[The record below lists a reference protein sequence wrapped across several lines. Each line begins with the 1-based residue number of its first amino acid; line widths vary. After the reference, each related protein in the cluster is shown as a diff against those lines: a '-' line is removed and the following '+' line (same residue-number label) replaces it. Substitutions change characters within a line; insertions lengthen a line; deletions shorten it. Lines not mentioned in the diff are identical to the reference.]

1 MSGDSLQVR
10 MTCDS
15 VWTIMGI
22 QQSEVQS
29 TEFITHDWMGSLFE
43 VTTKDARKY
52 LVRKPKFEI
61 TQEELTKINEGVP
74 SEYFLTNI
82 KLTEAGALVTEITG
96 LDSLH
101 ALNRFGP
108 QELFVPLAEFEA
120 FGVLNRVVKILLK
133 AEQLKLDTFDIAPN
147 KLYCKKI
154 PGVTASMAIKGSP
167 NYDMWLAEPYMDLA
181 ILKLREPNPPSF
193 YFDRSFHDK
202 HNEKKLAWSL
212 GNLMFYLAYG
222 SQYDDCYNECKSL
235 SYSYT
240 RQMFQMMK
248 TRVIERASVQDG
260 VRTVGA
266 FINDTPLVLYPA
278 VSVQNY
284 LTQKGIY
291 TGTLKYGV
299 MHGYGQMEITKSF
312 GLFNE
317 VKTFEG
323 YFCNEKMHLYGE
335 INYRNSEKY
344 VGQISWD
351 IPWGRGAMTNVN
363 GVVREG
369 KYEGTN
375 ILDDENSIIR
385 YTDGSSIQ
393 GPTVRGVANGK
404 CIQTLPDGTVWEGE
418 FKMGRKNGHFTA
430 RRYHPEDKDFLVMSF
445 DGEFLDDKKHGK
457 VDEFEYEKFKFNGM
471 YDNGRKTGYGIY
483 SVHEKFEYDGDLLN
497 DQYQGDGYLKKFS
510 WAGTE
515 TYRGQFERGQ
525 YHGPG
530 LLTMPDGTS
539 YRGEWVHGVKSGEF
553 EVVDLEGY
561 PRFALFIDGDEIA
574 DEM

>member
-1 MSGDSLQVR
+1 MR

-22 QQSEVQS
+22 QQSDVQAS
-29 TEFITHDWMGSLFE
+29 ELITHDWMGSLFE
-43 VTTKDARKY
+43 VVTKDSRKY

-61 TQEELTKINEGVP
+61 NQEELTKINEGVP
-74 SEYFLTNI
+74 TEYFLSNI

-101 ALNRFGP
+101 AINRFGP
-108 QELFVPLAEFEA
+108 QELFVPLVEFEA

-154 PGVTASMAIKGSP
+154 PGVTARMAVNGSP
-167 NYDMWLAEPYMDLA
+167 NYEMWLAEPYMDLA

-193 YFDRSFHDK
+193 YFDKCFHDK
-202 HNEKKLAWSL
+202 QNEKKLAWSL

-222 SQYDDCYNECKSL
+222 SQYDDYYNECKSL

-266 FINDTPLVLYPA
+266 FINDTPLVLYPS
-278 VSVQNY
+278 VNVQNY
-284 LTQKGIY
+284 FTQKGIY

-299 MHGYGQMEITKSF
+299 MHGYGHMEITKSF

-351 IPWGRGAMTNVN
+351 IPWGRGAMTSIN

-369 KYEGTN
+369 KFEGSN
-375 ILDDENSIIR
+375 IMDDENSIIR

-393 GPTVRGVANGK
+393 GPTLKGAANGK

-430 RRYHPEDKDFLVMSF
+430 RRYHAEDKDFLVMTF

-457 VDEFEYEKFKFNGM
+457 VDEFEYEKFKFNGT
-471 YDNGRKTGYGIY
+471 YDNGRKTGYGVH
-483 SVHEKFEYDGDLLN
+483 SVHEKFDYEGDLLN
-497 DQYQGDGYLKKFS
+497 DQFHGDGYLKKFS

-525 YHGPG
+525 YHGSG
-530 LLTMPDGTS
+530 LLTMPDGIS
-539 YRGEWVHGVKSGEF
+539 YRGEWIHGVKSGEF

>member
-1 MSGDSLQVR
+1 

-15 VWTIMGI
+15 VWKIMGI
-22 QQSEVQS
+22 NQNEVQS
-29 TEFITHDWMGSLFE
+29 TELITHDWMGSLFE
-43 VTTKDARKY
+43 VSTKNSKKF

-61 TQEELTKINEGVP
+61 NQEELNKINEGVP
-74 SEYFLTNI
+74 SEYFLTDI
-82 KLTEAGALVTEITG
+82 KLTEEGALVTEITG
-96 LDSLH
+96 MESLH
-101 ALNRFGP
+101 SLNRFGP

-120 FGVLNRVVKILLK
+120 FGVLKRVVKILLK

-154 PGVTASMAIKGSP
+154 PGVTSRMAVNGTP

-181 ILKLREPNPPSF
+181 ILKLHEPNPPCF
-193 YFDRSFHDK
+193 YFDKCFHDK
-202 HNEKKLAWSL
+202 QNEKKLAWSL
-212 GNLMFYLAYG
+212 GNLMFFLAYG
-222 SQYDDCYNECKSL
+222 SQYDDYYNECKSL

-248 TRVIERASVQDG
+248 TRVIERASITDG

-266 FINDTPLVLYPA
+266 FINDTPLVLYPS
-278 VSVQNY
+278 VQVQNY
-284 LTQKGIY
+284 FMHKGIY
-291 TGTLKYGV
+291 SGTLKYGV
-299 MHGYGQMEITKSF
+299 MHGYGQLEVTKSF

-317 VKTFEG
+317 MKSFEG
-323 YFCNEKMHLYGE
+323 YFCHEKMHLQGE

-351 IPWGRGAMTNVN
+351 IPWGRGSMTSIT

-369 KYEGTN
+369 KFEGTN

-393 GPTVRGVANGK
+393 GPTVKGVANGH
-404 CIQTLPDGTVWEGE
+404 CIQTLPDGTVYEGE

-430 RRYHPEDKDFLVMSF
+430 KRYHHEDKDFVVMRF

-457 VDEFEYEKFKFNGM
+457 VEEFEFEKFEYKGF
-471 YDNGRKTGYGIY
+471 YDNGRKTGNNIFW
-483 SVHEKFEYDGDLLN
+483 SVHEKFEYQGDLLN
-497 DQYQGDGYLKKFS
+497 EQYHGDGYLKKFS

-515 TYRGQFERGQ
+515 TYRGAFERGQ
-525 YHGPG
+525 YHGAG
-530 LLTMPDGTS
+530 LLTSPDGTTYS
-539 YRGEWVHGVKSGEF
+539 GEWVHGVKSGEF
-553 EVVDLEGY
+553 EVVGLDGY